1 MSLAEFLSD
10 AAPAAPAKRKA
21 FDPPAR
27 AKVQKTEGPDPHM
40 LSTPWNSAESS
51 FLIKQNPKG
60 YVTVEHAIGG
70 STYPW
75 CGAAVVSSSNT
86 LRALTSREMDTKVR
100 SILPPLFP

>member
-21 FDPPAR
+21 FDPPAL
-27 AKVQKTEGPDPHM
+27 AKVQKIEGPD
-40 LSTPWNSAESS
+40 LRTPWNSAESS
-51 FLIKQNPKG
+51 FVIKQNPKG
-60 YVTVEHAIGG
+60 YVTVEHAIGNQ
-70 STYPW
+70 TYPW

-86 LRALTSREMDTKVR
+86 LRALTSRDMDTKVR